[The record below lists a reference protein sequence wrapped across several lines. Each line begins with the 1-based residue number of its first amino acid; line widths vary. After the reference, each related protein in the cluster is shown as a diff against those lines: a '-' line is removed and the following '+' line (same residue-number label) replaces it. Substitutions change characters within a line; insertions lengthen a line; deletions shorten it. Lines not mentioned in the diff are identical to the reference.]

1 MADRFELE
9 VVTPEK
15 LVLRETVD
23 EVVVPGLGG
32 ELGILPDHTPLIS
45 QVQSGVLTYRKG
57 TEKKSIHVSGGFV
70 EILPER
76 VSVLAEVAETPEEID
91 FQRAREAKAIAEK
104 QLASGGSANLPGH
117 EAEHDL
123 EQVREKL
130 QKAIHRMELASGK
143 KTTE

>member
-1 MADRFELE
+1 MAERLELE

-15 LVLRETVD
+15 LVLRENVD
-23 EVVVPGLGG
+23 EVVIPGLGG

-45 QVQSGVLTYRKG
+45 QIQSGVLTYRKG

-91 FQRAREAKAIAEK
+91 YQRAQEAKARAEK
-104 QLASGGSANLPGH
+104 QLASSGGSSVSGQD
-117 EAEHDL
+117 AEHDL
-123 EQVREKL
+123 DEIKEKL
-130 QKAIHRMELASGK
+130 QKAINRMELAK
-143 KTTE
+143 K